1 MEFII
6 TKYAFSSGLF
16 LVNEYEL
23 YEHNT
28 KVDPQNFAAFSV
40 FNKFALRILGETSVW
55 YFNEGIS
62 AQGVIRNQFFPN
74 DRNGR
79 SMALTYINRE
89 EQKRIATIRK
99 QINTQLP
106 SPLSHRKADDA
117 RAFLAELRK
126 AENTGS

>member
-40 FNKFALRILGETSVW
+40 FNKFALRVLGETSVW

-126 AENTGS
+126 L

>member
-1 MEFII
+1 
-6 TKYAFSSGLF
+6 
-16 LVNEYEL
+16 
-23 YEHNT
+23 
-28 KVDPQNFAAFSV
+28 
-40 FNKFALRILGETSVW
+40 
-55 YFNEGIS
+55 
-62 AQGVIRNQFFPN
+62 
-74 DRNGR
+74 
-79 SMALTYINRE
+79 MALTYINRE